1 MKCWIKLEI
10 RYIIYIIFIF
20 YKYFIERKSE
30 ETHCKMQTQLITLTN
45 QRYKWYSKYL
55 GHIPD
60 PLPIVNYDSLS

>member
-1 MKCWIKLEI
+1 M
-10 RYIIYIIFIF
+10 
-20 YKYFIERKSE
+20 ERKSE
-30 ETHCKMQTQLITLTN
+30 ETHCKMQTQLITLTK